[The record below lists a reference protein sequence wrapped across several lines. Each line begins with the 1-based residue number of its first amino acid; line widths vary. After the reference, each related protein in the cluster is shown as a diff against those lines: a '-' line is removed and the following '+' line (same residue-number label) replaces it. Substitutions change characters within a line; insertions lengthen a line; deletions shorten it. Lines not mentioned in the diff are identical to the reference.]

1 MNEMHRLEK
10 QKSQSGQAVVEYILI
25 VGLVVT
31 IILGLMNQL
40 YKPFGDWMQDYMGQ
54 YLECLLDVGELPTIA
69 GSSESGECNSKF
81 QNFSVTGGR
90 PPVASSS
97 GGLIKSDQNKANQNP
112 SSGPTAGGG
121 NSDTDNAA
129 LANRARSRSGSGAFP
144 VGKPTGSDGS
154 QNASG
159 NSNEIK
165 EKLPES
171 KFMKLRSSRGSI
183 IESNIPVSR
192 TGLNQSFVMNR
203 RQTSVQAEK
212 IEQLALNEEVGPEN
226 KSKKFIVRPPERKV
240 SSVEEDSS
248 WSFSEYFKYGL
259 IILIVVALVLFL
271 GGQLLQIS
279 KSMEK

>member
-25 VGLVVT
+25 VGLAVT

-54 YLECLLDVGELPTIA
+54 YIECLLDVGELPTIA

-81 QNFSVTGGR
+81 QSFSVTGGR
-90 PPVASSS
+90 PPVASNS
-97 GGLIKSDQNKANQNP
+97 GSIKTDPNKANQSP
-112 SSGPTAGGG
+112 SSGPTAGGSS
-121 NSDTDNAA
+121 SDAESAA

-154 QNASG
+154 QSALG

-183 IESNIPVSR
+183 IESNLPVSR
-192 TGLNQSFVMNR
+192 TGLNQSFMMNR

-212 IEQLALNEEVGPEN
+212 IEQLALNEEVGSEG
-226 KSKKFIVRPPERKV
+226 KSKKFMVRPPERKV
-240 SSVEEDSS
+240 SNVEEDSS